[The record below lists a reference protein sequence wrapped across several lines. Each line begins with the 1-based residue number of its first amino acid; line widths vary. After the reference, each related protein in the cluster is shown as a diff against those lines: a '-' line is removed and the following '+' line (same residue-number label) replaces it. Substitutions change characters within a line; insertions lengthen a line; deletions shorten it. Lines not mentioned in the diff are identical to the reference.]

1 MKTRL
6 LLFLLLAFCLNVK
19 SDVITPKAYTRAS
32 VFASIVNLESY
43 PNVVII
49 GVRMGM
55 ALTKL
60 NNHFIVETDRYYGV
74 QEFSPLKFYA
84 VSKAYLEKMGPN
96 SIDWE
101 TDTHV
106 LKSNLEIDGDL
117 FKEKEPIREIDMEYK
132 IAGFDEHGLVLYK
145 SQQKYL
151 YSNKK
156 KELVLKYEYNG
167 DRTKLR
173 QTIE

>member
-1 MKTRL
+1 
-6 LLFLLLAFCLNVK
+6 
-19 SDVITPKAYTRAS
+19 
-32 VFASIVNLESY
+32 LESY

-49 GVRMGM
+49 GVRVGM
-55 ALTKL
+55 ALTKFK
-60 NNHFIVETDRYYGV
+60 NHFVVEDGQYYGI
-74 QEFSPLKFYA
+74 QEFSPIKFYA
-84 VSKAYLEKMGPN
+84 VSKAYLEKTDPN
-96 SIDWE
+96 TIDWE

-106 LKSNLEIDGDL
+106 LKSNLEIDGNL
-117 FKEKEPIREIDMEYK
+117 FKDNEPIREIDLDYK

-156 KELVLKYEYNG
+156 KELVLKFEFKG
-167 DRTKLR
+167 DLTKLR

>member
-6 LLFLLLAFCLNVK
+6 ILILLLALSLNAQ
-19 SDVITPKAYTRAS
+19 SDMVMPKAYTRAS
-32 VFASIVNLESY
+32 VFVSIVNMDSY
-43 PNVVII
+43 PDVVIV
-49 GVRMGM
+49 GVRVGM
-55 ALTKL
+55 ALTRF
-60 NNHFIVETDRYYGV
+60 NNHFIVKTGQYYGV

-84 VSKAYLEKMGPN
+84 VSKDYLDKTEPN
-96 SIDWE
+96 SIDWD

-132 IAGFDEHGLVLYK
+132 IAGFDERGLVLYK